1 MRVQMRV
8 LSIETA
14 SPPGSIALADGRKI
28 LIFERLVDARRT
40 TETFAAVIR
49 EAIESVGWHPTDVDL
64 VTTSMGPGSFTGLR
78 IGVTA
83 AKVFAYATGA
93 RALGVNTLELIA
105 SQSPTDGLIEAVL
118 DAQRGELFAAR
129 YEKVGDEL
137 SEIVPTAIIHADS
150 WIAERTE
157 DAQLIGPGLK
167 RIQSRLP
174 ANARLMPE
182 DCWVPRADALAEIA
196 LNRMA
201 STDIDVSP
209 SDSAFSLVPQYFR
222 KSAAEE
228 KADRKTG

>member
-93 RALGVNTLELIA
+93 RAHGVNTLELIA

-137 SEIVPTAIIHADS
+137 LEVVPTAIIHADS

-157 DAQLIGPGLK
+157 GAQLVGPGLK

-209 SDSAFSLVPQYFR
+209 SNSAFSLVPQYFR

>member
-14 SPPGSIALADGRKI
+14 SPPGSIALADDRKI
-28 LIFERLVDARRT
+28 LFFERLVDARRT

-49 EAIESVGWHPTDVDL
+49 EAIESVGWHPTDVEL
-64 VTTSMGPGSFTGLR
+64 VTTSLGPGSFTGLR

-93 RALGVNTLELIA
+93 RAIGVNTLELIA

-137 SEIVPTAIIHADS
+137 SEIVPTGIIHADS

-174 ANARLMPE
+174 ANARLVPE
-182 DCWVPRADALAEIA
+182 DCWVPRADVLAGIA

-201 STDIDVSP
+201 ANDIDVSS